1 MNKLDIQT
9 YVRNNQDTIYRLW
22 KYKKVF
28 KRQSSVKRKAFGA
41 GVASGI
47 LLGITIIAYAI
58 TSLFFTKSETSKLSK
73 KTVVQ
78 FDLTTD
84 MSSGEVDPG

>member
-1 MNKLDIQT
+1 MNK
-9 YVRNNQDTIYRLW
+9 
-22 KYKKVF
+22 KA
-28 KRQSSVKRKAFGA
+28 VKT
-41 GVASGI
+41 GVACGI

-58 TSLFFTKSETSKLSK
+58 TSLFFTKSEISKLSK

-84 MSSGEVDPG
+84 MSSCEASPG